1 MTILVDEPRWW
12 FRGRKWCHLVSDTSL
27 DELHAF
33 ADAVGIPQRGF
44 QGDHYDVPEEHRPTV
59 VAAGAVEVES
69 RELLRR
75 LRAAGL
81 RLSPA
86 ARRARSGEVTLPSG
100 GLGTHAADPIDRG
113 PAVARRP
120 ADGDVPVVRL
130 ERWTGPWPDDDKD
143 ANFKAD
149 VALYSTADPLRT
161 IRVLSGSTGIPV
173 GAVVRYV
180 LARWASEGASGLLE
194 LGPTMVRRLHEVS
207 AQAERVGTDEARLAA
222 YSTLRQM
229 LSWLVYPLDH
239 PEVYGGDG
247 PGGG

>member
-12 FRGRKWCHLVSDTSL
+12 FRGRKWCHLVSDTSI

-33 ADAVGIPQRGF
+33 ADAVGMPRRAF

-69 RELLRR
+69 RELVRR

-86 ARRARSGEVTLPSG
+86 ARRERSG
-100 GLGTHAADPIDRG
+100 AADDPTADR
-113 PAVARRP
+113 
-120 ADGDVPVVRL
+120 DDELIVRL
-130 ERWTGPWPDDDKD
+130 ERWSGPWPDDDKD

-149 VALYSTADPLRT
+149 VALYSSTDPLRT
-161 IRVLSGSTGIPV
+161 IRVLSESTGVPV
-173 GAVVRYV
+173 GAIVRYV

-194 LGPTMVRRLHEVS
+194 LGPTMARRLHAVS
-207 AQAERVGTDEARLAA
+207 AEAESVGTDEARLAA
-222 YSTLRQM
+222 YATLQQM

-239 PEVYGGDG
+239 PEVYGDDA
-247 PGGG
+247 PASR